1 MIIFEFDVSFG
12 GHLGQIIP
20 IISACLRFYGATFSI
35 QIFLMPL
42 WVVFSLHGTYSWMVD
57 TTWEEFLGFVTII
70 TFSPVRQL
78 IQNSSQCSLDV
89 LFFYCTKKG
98 AYLSCVTWMKNVIKM
113 NESQPLPSQLPGSEK
128 FSSESTEI
136 QPSWSL
142 CLLLHQEI
150 RERFCAIKKHPHQ

>member
-12 GHLGQIIP
+12 EQLGQIIP
-20 IISACLRFYGATFSI
+20 IISACLRFYGATFSV

-42 WVVFSLHGTYSWMVD
+42 WFVFSLHGTYSWTVH
-57 TTWEEFLGFVTII
+57 TTWEKFLGFVTII

-78 IQNSSQCSLDV
+78 IQNSSQCSLGV
-89 LFFYCTKKG
+89 LFSYCTKNRT
-98 AYLSCVTWMKNVIKM
+98 YLSCVTWIKNVIKM
-113 NESQPLPSQLPGSEK
+113 NESQPLSSQLPGSEK

-136 QPSWSL
+136 QLSWSP

-150 RERFCAIKKHPHQ
+150 RDRFCAIRIHPHQ